1 MLSRQTAEEPAWH
14 DPWDVRNSL
23 EIELCSHGFTTMVS
37 CCAPLITCSHYSRN
51 KLDINARNYVLAEI
65 LGSVLALIPRLI
77 LGGVVFPTFLKDG
90 RGGRA
95 TRRAG
100 VFDDVVIQRTSEQSL
115 RVGQSTSAITRAVTL
130 VTFCLPL
137 VRIMSIIDCLT
148 SIMHVHAREGLLT
161 NLSATALVPGEWATR
176 STVGTSN
183 PNLDALNLEDGQGE
197 LTSGFYFDRDRSR
210 FRVMKRALG
219 TLANNFGNLRG
230 LEG

>member
-1 MLSRQTAEEPAWH
+1 MGCPK
-14 DPWDVRNSL
+14 SL
-23 EIELCSHGFTTMVS
+23 EVELCCHGFYYYGFLLR
-37 CCAPLITCSHYSRN
+37 A
-51 KLDINARNYVLAEI
+51 LDYVLTLFAKQTGHKS
-65 LGSVLALIPRLI
+65 LGRYWPLLI
-77 LGGVVFPTFLKDG
+77 LGCVVFPTFLKDG